1 MCSSGKLLGAV
12 AGDRQIVTFKR
23 KKKVYK
29 CSSTKVV
36 TDAEL
41 KNHRVEERD
50 FLAVA
55 YSILC
60 GKCEAFCSAPTHS
73 SKDIYVCEMKEANF
87 CDS

>member
-1 MCSSGKLLGAV
+1 M
-12 AGDRQIVTFKR
+12 
-23 KKKVYK
+23 
-29 CSSTKVV
+29 